1 MRRLKRRV
9 SGDSPL
15 PILENDEMEQGS
27 CSIKVLLLLVALL
40 CAAFFLVKSN
50 VLLGEEEPEEEAPYM
65 LIMDAGTITLD
76 RLHVLRHNQGIEIK
90 ADLRLWNISC

>member
-1 MRRLKRRV
+1 MSDKK
-9 SGDSPL
+9 D
-15 PILENDEMEQGS
+15 DEKKDDEE
-27 CSIKVLLLLVALL
+27 K
-40 CAAFFLVKSN
+40 
-50 VLLGEEEPEEEAPYM
+50 EEEPEEEAPYM